1 MSIDYENVEFESEDE
16 ILRGR
21 LYRTTSRDGVEPLVI
36 MAHGFS
42 GTITMTLTDI
52 ASRFASAGFTTL
64 VYDHR
69 NFGASDGE
77 PRGEFDLWT
86 QIRGYRDAISFALT
100 LPRINPNKIV
110 VWGESMSSLA
120 GQFVAAFDDRVAALI
135 AHTPVC
141 GDNSD
146 VLDDDRQPFAALRA
160 IWSEVSLKSLP
171 TQTMSLRVVDLPD
184 GDAPVVLPFDTARDY
199 MLEYRQHAE
208 ANWQNEVTYL
218 TRTTDPQLSHQRL
231 PAANIKVPTLFV
243 IATNDEVSTA
253 KPSVAL
259 HCFSLI
265 SAPKRKLE
273 IPGGHFGL
281 LHVGSEVYEQVVTAD
296 IEFLDTY
303 L

>member
-1 MSIDYENVEFESEDE
+1 MSIDYENVEFESEGE

-21 LYRTTSRDGVEPLVI
+21 LYRATSRDRAEPLVI

-64 VYDHR
+64 VCDHR
-69 NFGASDGE
+69 NFGASDGD
-77 PRGEFDLWT
+77 PRGCFDLWT

-100 LPRINPNKIV
+100 LPRTNPKKIV
-110 VWGESMSSLA
+110 VWGESISSLA

-146 VLDDDRQPFAALRA
+146 VLDHDRQPFEALRA
-160 IWSEVSLKSLP
+160 IWSEVSLESLP
-171 TQTMSLRVVDLPD
+171 TKEMSLRVVDLPD
-184 GDAPVVLPFDTARDY
+184 GNAPVVLPFDTARNY
-199 MLEYRQHAE
+199 MLEYGLGAE
-208 ANWQNEVTYL
+208 TNWQNNVIYL
-218 TRTTDPQLSHQRL
+218 TRTTNPELSHQRV
-231 PAANIKVPTLFV
+231 PAANIQIPTLFV
-243 IATNDEVSTA
+243 IATDDEVSTA
-253 KPSVAL
+253 KPTVAR

-265 SAPKRKLE
+265 NAPKRKLE

-296 IEFLDTY
+296 IEFLGEY

>member
-1 MSIDYENVEFESEDE
+1 MSVEFENIEFQSEGE
-16 ILRGR
+16 VLRGR
-21 LYRTTSRDGVEPLVI
+21 LYRASSPAGAESLVI

-77 PRGEFDLWT
+77 PRGGFDLWT
-86 QIRGYRDAISFALT
+86 QIRGYRDAIGFALT
-100 LPRINPNKIV
+100 LPRINPKQIV

-146 VLDDDRQPFAALRA
+146 VLDKDRQPFEALRT
-160 IWSEVSLKSLP
+160 IWSEVSLESLP
-171 TQTMSLRVVDLPD
+171 TKSMSLQVVDLP
-184 GDAPVVLPFDTARDY
+184 GGSAPVVLPFDAARDY
-199 MLEYRQHAE
+199 MLEYGLRAE
-208 ANWQNEVTYL
+208 TKWQNEIIFL
-218 TRTTDPQLSHQRL
+218 TRTTDPELSHQRA
-231 PAANIKVPTLFV
+231 PAANIKIPTLFV
-243 IATNDEVSTA
+243 IATDDEVSTA
-253 KPSVAL
+253 KPTVAR

-265 SAPKRKLE
+265 NAPKRKIE

-296 IEFLDTY
+296 IEFLRTY

>member
-1 MSIDYENVEFESEDE
+1 MSIEYENIEFQSEGE

-21 LYRTTSRDGVEPLVI
+21 LYRASSRDGAESLVI

-42 GTITMTLTDI
+42 GTMTMTLTDI

-77 PRGEFDLWT
+77 PRGGFELWT

-100 LPRINPNKIV
+100 LPRIDAKKIV

-120 GQFVAAFDDRVAALI
+120 GQFVAALDNRVAALI

-141 GDNSD
+141 GDKSEL
-146 VLDDDRQPFAALRA
+146 LDQDRKPFEALKA
-160 IWSEVSLKSLP
+160 IWSEVSLESLP
-171 TQTMSLRVVDLPD
+171 TQVISLRVVDIPE
-184 GDAPVVLPFDTARDY
+184 GNAPVVLPFDKARDY
-199 MLEYRQHAE
+199 MLEYRLRAE
-208 ANWQNEVTYL
+208 ANWQNEIIFL
-218 TRTTDPQLSHQRL
+218 TRTTDPQLSHQRV
-231 PAANIKVPTLFV
+231 PAANIQIPTFFV
-243 IATNDEVSTA
+243 IAIDDEVPTA
-253 KPSVAL
+253 NPTVAS

-265 SAPKRKLE
+265 NAPKRKLE

-296 IEFLDTY
+296 IEFLGTY